1 MEAIVDN
8 PEIRI
13 ERKFLTLA
21 QFCARYQVS
30 RSTAYRLAQQRAIN
44 IVKCG
49 RASRILASEA
59 EAWASALPSL
69 GRSA

>member
-1 MEAIVDN
+1 MHTTDLG
-8 PEIRI
+8 I
-13 ERKFLTLA
+13 ERKFLTVA

-30 RSTAYRLAQQRAIN
+30 RSTTYRLAQQGALN

-59 EAWASALPSL
+59 EAWAADLPAL
-69 GRSA
+69 GR

>member
-1 MEAIVDN
+1 MDTTN
-8 PEIRI
+8 LGI

-30 RSTAYRLAQQRAIN
+30 RSTAYRLAQQGALN

-59 EAWASALPSL
+59 EAWASDLPAL
-69 GRSA
+69 GK

>member
-1 MEAIVDN
+1 MHTTD
-8 PEIRI
+8 PST
-13 ERKFLTLA
+13 ERKFFTVA

-30 RSTAYRLAQQRAIN
+30 RSTTYRLAHQGALN

-59 EAWASALPSL
+59 EAWRADLAAL
-69 GRSA
+69 GR

>member
-1 MEAIVDN
+1 MDTTDLRV
-8 PEIRI
+8 

-30 RSTAYRLAQQRAIN
+30 RSTAYRLAKQKAIS

-59 EAWASALPSL
+59 EAWASALPAL
-69 GRSA
+69 GR

>member
-1 MEAIVDN
+1 MEKTAIPV
-8 PEIRI
+8 

-59 EAWASALPSL
+59 EAWASALPAL
-69 GRSA
+69 GR